1 MKQIKY
7 LIILV
12 MALCWTQPV
21 LAAEGVSFYSSGTL
35 GYVLINNQPV
45 LEISHAY
52 QGVSVADRVR
62 IVANRLRNIL
72 ETGDF
77 LAEELQVVTA
87 RQRVSLNYRGQL
99 LVIADA
105 MSAYRKHRTP
115 EALAL
120 EWKQQLIEAAAAFS
134 HPYTVVEQAVGL
146 ASWYGREF
154 RGRRTACGERFD
166 ETRYTAA
173 HRWLPFGTRVR
184 VTNLINNRSVIVVV
198 NDRGPWVQRRLID
211 LSWAAARAIGLTGV
225 ARIKLEVLKNT

>member
-12 MALCWTQPV
+12 IALCWTQPV
-21 LAAEGVSFYSSGTL
+21 LAAEGVAFYSSGTL

-52 QGVSVADRVR
+52 QGVSVGDRVR
-62 IVANRLRNIL
+62 IVANRLRNIF

-77 LAEELQVVTA
+77 RAEELQLNTA
-87 RQRVSLNYRGQL
+87 QQRVGLYYHGQL

-105 MSAYRKHRTP
+105 MSAYRKHLTP
-115 EALAL
+115 EALATV
-120 EWKQQLIEAAAAFS
+120 WKQQLIEAAAVFI
-134 HPYTVVEQAVGL
+134 HPFTVVDQTVGL

-173 HRWLPFGTRVR
+173 HRRLPFGTRVR
-184 VTNLINNRSVIVVV
+184 VTNLLNNRSVVVVV
-198 NDRGPWVQRRLID
+198 NDRGPWVKRRLLD